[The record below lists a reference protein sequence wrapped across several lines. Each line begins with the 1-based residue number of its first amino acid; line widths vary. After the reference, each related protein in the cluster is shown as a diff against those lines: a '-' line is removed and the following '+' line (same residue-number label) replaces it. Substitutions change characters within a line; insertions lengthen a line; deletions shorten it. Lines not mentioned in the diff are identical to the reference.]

1 VKKEMDRLYGGRG
14 NDVLIGG
21 SGKDTVAGGGWRRHI
36 HMWNR

>member
-21 SGKDTVAGGGWRRHI
+21 SGKDTVTGGGWRRHI